1 MRNASILLFASLA
14 VVTACTA
21 PGGQGELIT
30 AQQKATLAADSTTK
44 ANVAAQ
50 EAATRRMY
58 DMFNTGNLDSL
69 ANYMGDDVVDHQV
82 MDPTMST
89 NKGLPYVRDM
99 IARMHIAMPDFHQE
113 ILGISTNG
121 DRTYLHLRLTGTNSG
136 PMNGQPATRK
146 GIDVQGVD
154 ILRFENGKAVEHWG
168 YMEEMKMMQ
177 QLGLMPAPETAA
189 KK

>member
-1 MRNASILLFASLA
+1 MRNHTSILLAALVA
-14 VVTACTA
+14 MAACTA
-21 PGGQGELIT
+21 PADKGTPIT
-30 AQQKATLAADSTTK
+30 PQQLAQLAADSTAK
-44 ANVAAQ
+44 AQVQAQ

-69 ANYMGDDVVDHQV
+69 ADYMGADVVDHQV
-82 MDPTMST
+82 MDPTMTT

-99 IARMHIAMPDFHQE
+99 LARMHTAMPDFHQE

-136 PMNGQPATRK
+136 PMNGQPATGK

-177 QLGLMPAPETAA
+177 QLGLLPAPDAPA

>member
-1 MRNASILLFASLA
+1 MHTPPFLVLMAATALA
-14 VVTACTA
+14 ACTG
-21 PGGQGELIT
+21 PSRTPIT
-30 AQQKATLAADSTTK
+30 QQQQAQLAADSSAK
-44 ANVAAQ
+44 AQVQAQ

-69 ANYMGDDVVDHQV
+69 ASYMGADVVDHQV
-82 MDPTMST
+82 MDPTMYT

-99 IARMHIAMPDFHQE
+99 IARMHTAMPDFHQE
-113 ILGISTNG
+113 ILGISTTG
-121 DRTYLHLRLTGTNSG
+121 DKTWLHLRVTGTNSG
-136 PMNGQPATRK
+136 PMNGQPATGK

-177 QLGLMPAPETAA
+177 QLGLMPAPDTAA